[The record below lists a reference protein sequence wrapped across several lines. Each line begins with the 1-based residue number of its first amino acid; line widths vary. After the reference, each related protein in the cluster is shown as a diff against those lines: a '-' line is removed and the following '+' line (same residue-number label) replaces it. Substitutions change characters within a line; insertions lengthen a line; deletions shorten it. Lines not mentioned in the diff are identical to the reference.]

1 MNRHRLFRID
11 DRTVIHTPY
20 FKLKQQKVE
29 YATLLA
35 ESNVPLPSRSVY
47 FKSGLCSAIVQLD
60 KTTLYLYYSS
70 RTVWDNRLFQSW
82 LRKQLKKAFSTIAEN
97 LLYERFAY
105 WEDQT
110 SLKATSLN
118 LRHLRGRELGACYD
132 DGVIELDPKIALI
145 SKDSIDYVILH
156 ELAHLRYLDHR
167 PVFWE
172 YLASLLQDDVWKRTT
187 QTDLE
192 FHAIYPHYT
201 LFFR

>member
-1 MNRHRLFRID
+1 M
-11 DRTVIHTPY
+11 
-20 FKLKQQKVE
+20 
-29 YATLLA
+29 
-35 ESNVPLPSRSVY
+35 
-47 FKSGLCSAIVQLD
+47 
-60 KTTLYLYYSS
+60 
-70 RTVWDNRLFQSW
+70 
-82 LRKQLKKAFSTIAEN
+82 
-97 LLYERFAY
+97 YERFAY